1 MPHAAGDG
9 ARRMDYALD
18 IDPALARNRLGVV
31 FVERAAPRHAGIVYE
46 DRERAEL
53 LFRFARPS
61 LRPPRRRRRLPPRQW
76 RGRRR
81 VISATSSLAASACAA

>member
-18 IDPALARNRLGVV
+18 IDPAHARNRLGVV

-53 LFRFARPS
+53 LFRGRDH
-61 LRPPRRRRRLPPRQW
+61 RCDRRGVGDVCRR
-76 RGRRR
+76 GNG
-81 VISATSSLAASACAA
+81 AAAGA